1 MYQYE
6 AQVLKVIDGDTLDL
20 FIDLGFKVGFN
31 TRLRMIGIDT
41 PEKNFPYGKVVK
53 AYLQEILEGNTILL
67 DVTKKD
73 KYGRYLGVVY
83 LNKNDGQSVNDKL
96 IEINM
101 AKAYHGASRADIW
114 TEEEL
119 QQTSHP
125 LLTKLQP

>member
-20 FIDLGFKVGFN
+20 FVDLGFKVGFN
-31 TRLRMIGIDT
+31 TRMRMIGIDT
-41 PEKNFPYGKVVK
+41 PEKWHPYGKVVK
-53 AYLQEILEGNTILL
+53 TYLQQELEGKTIFL

-83 LNKNDGQSVNDKL
+83 LNKNDEQSVNDHL

-101 AKAYHGASRADIW
+101 AKAYHGASRVDIW

-119 QQTSHP
+119 AQTTHH
-125 LLTKLQP
+125 LLK

>member
-6 AQVLKVIDGDTLDL
+6 AQVIKVIDGDTLDL

-31 TRLRMIGIDT
+31 TRIRMIGIDT
-41 PEKNFPYGKVVK
+41 PEKWHPYGKVVK
-53 AYLQEILEGNTILL
+53 AYLQQELEGKKIFL

-83 LNKNDGQSVNDKL
+83 LNKNDEQSVNDKL

-119 QQTSHP
+119 QQTDHE
-125 LLTKLQP
+125 LLTF

>member
-6 AQVLKVIDGDTLDL
+6 AQVLRVIDGDTLDL

-31 TRLRMIGIDT
+31 TRIRLIGIDT
-41 PEKNFPYGKVVK
+41 PEKWHPYGKVVK
-53 AYLQEILEGNTILL
+53 AYLQQELEGKKIFL

-83 LNKNDGQSVNDKL
+83 LNKNAEQSVNDKL

-119 QQTSHP
+119 QQTDHK
-125 LLTKLQP
+125 LLTF

>member
-20 FIDLGFKVGFN
+20 HIDLGFKVGFN
-31 TRLRMIGIDT
+31 TRIRMIGIDT
-41 PEKNFPYGKVVK
+41 PEKNFPYGQVVK
-53 AYLQEILEGNTILL
+53 QYLQQILEGKKIFL

-83 LNKNDGQSVNDKL
+83 LNKNDEQSVNDKL
-96 IEINM
+96 IEASM

-119 QQTSHP
+119 QQTDHE
-125 LLTKLQP
+125 LLTF

>member
-6 AQVLKVIDGDTLDL
+6 AEVLRVIDGDTLDL

-31 TRLRMIGIDT
+31 TRIRMIGIDT
-41 PEKNFPYGKVVK
+41 PEKWHPYGKVVK
-53 AYLQEILEGNTILL
+53 AYLQQLLEGNKIML

-83 LNKNDGQSVNDKL
+83 LNKGDEQSVNDKL

-114 TEEEL
+114 TQEEL
-119 QQTSHP
+119 DQTSHP
-125 LLTKLQP
+125 LLTT

>member
-6 AQVLKVIDGDTLDL
+6 ALVVRVIDGDTLDL

-31 TRLRMIGIDT
+31 TRIRLIGIDT

-53 AYLQEILEGNTILL
+53 DYLTNLLEGNKIYL

-83 LNKNDGQSVNDKL
+83 FNRGDEQSVNDHL

-114 TEEEL
+114 TDEEL
-119 QQTSHP
+119 QQTSHNM
-125 LLTKLQP
+125 LK

>member
-1 MYQYE
+1 MYKYN
-6 AQVLKVIDGDTLDL
+6 AQVIKVIDGDTLDL

-31 TRLRMIGIDT
+31 TRIRMIGIDT
-41 PEKNFPYGKVVK
+41 PERWHPYGKVVK
-53 AYLQEILEGNTILL
+53 AYLQQELEGKKIFL

-83 LNKNDGQSVNDKL
+83 LNKNDEQSVNDKL

-119 QQTSHP
+119 QQTDHE
-125 LLTKLQP
+125 LLLF

>member
-1 MYQYE
+1 MYKYN

-31 TRLRMIGIDT
+31 TRIRMIGIDT
-41 PEKNFPYGKVVK
+41 PEKWHPYGKIVK
-53 AYLQEILEGNTILL
+53 AYLQQILEGQTVHL

-73 KYGRYLGVVY
+73 KYGRYLGVIY
-83 LNKNDGQSVNDKL
+83 LNSNDEKSINDHL
-96 IEINM
+96 IEIGM

-119 QQTSHP
+119 EQTTHDV
-125 LLTKLQP
+125 LK

>member
-1 MYQYE
+1 MYKYN
-6 AQVLKVIDGDTLDL
+6 AQVLKVIDGDTVDL

-31 TRLRMIGIDT
+31 TRIRLIGIDT

-53 AYLQEILEGNTILL
+53 DYLTNLLEGNKVYL

-73 KYGRYLGVVY
+73 KYGRYLGMIY
-83 LNKNDGQSVNDKL
+83 LNESDNLSVNELL
-96 IEINM
+96 INENM

-119 QQTSHP
+119 AQTTHR
-125 LLTKLQP
+125 LL

>member
-1 MYQYE
+1 MYKYN

-31 TRLRMIGIDT
+31 TRIRMIGIDT

-53 AYLQEILEGNTILL
+53 DYLINLLEGNKIYL

-73 KYGRYLGVVY
+73 KYGRYLGLVY
-83 LNKNDGQSVNDKL
+83 LNKSDNLSVNELL
-96 IEINM
+96 INENM

-119 QQTSHP
+119 AQTTHR
-125 LLTKLQP
+125 LL

>member
-6 AQVLKVIDGDTLDL
+6 AQVLRVIDGDTLDL

-31 TRLRMIGIDT
+31 TRIRMIGIDT
-41 PEKNFPYGKVVK
+41 PEKWHPYGKVVK
-53 AYLQEILEGNTILL
+53 AYLKQELEGNTIFL

-83 LNKNDGQSVNDKL
+83 LNKNDEQSVNDKL

-114 TEEEL
+114 TQEEL
-119 QQTSHP
+119 DQTSHP
-125 LLTKLQP
+125 LLTTLE

>member
-6 AQVLKVIDGDTLDL
+6 AQVIKVIDGDTLDL

-31 TRLRMIGIDT
+31 TRIRMIGIDT
-41 PEKNFPYGKVVK
+41 PEKWHPYGKVVR
-53 AYLQEILEGNTILL
+53 AYLQQELEGKKIFL

-83 LNKNDGQSVNDKL
+83 LNKNDEQSVNDKL

-101 AKAYHGASRADIW
+101 AKAYHGASRVDIW
-114 TEEEL
+114 TDEEL
-119 QQTSHP
+119 QQTDHE
-125 LLTKLQP
+125 LLTF

>member
-6 AQVLKVIDGDTLDL
+6 AEVLRVIDGDTLDL

-31 TRLRMIGIDT
+31 TRIRMIGIDT
-41 PEKNFPYGKVVK
+41 PEKWHPYGKVVK
-53 AYLQEILEGNTILL
+53 AYLQQELEGKKIFL

-83 LNKNDGQSVNDKL
+83 LNKNDEQSVNDKL

-114 TEEEL
+114 TQEEL
-119 QQTSHP
+119 DQTSHP
-125 LLTKLQP
+125 LLTT

>member
-1 MYQYE
+1 MYKYN
-6 AQVLKVIDGDTLDL
+6 AQVLKVIDGDTVDL

-31 TRLRMIGIDT
+31 TRIRMIGIDT

-53 AYLQEILEGNTILL
+53 DYLTNLLEGNKVYL

-73 KYGRYLGVVY
+73 KYGRYLGMVY
-83 LNKNDGQSVNDKL
+83 LNESDNVSINELL
-96 IEINM
+96 INENM

-119 QQTSHP
+119 AQTTHR
-125 LLTKLQP
+125 LL

>member
-6 AQVLKVIDGDTLDL
+6 AEVLRVIDGDTLDL

-31 TRLRMIGIDT
+31 TRIRMIGIDT
-41 PEKNFPYGKVVK
+41 PEKWHPYGKVVK
-53 AYLQEILEGNTILL
+53 AYLQQLLEGNKIML

-83 LNKNDGQSVNDKL
+83 LNRGDEQSVNDKL

-114 TEEEL
+114 TQEEL
-119 QQTSHP
+119 DQTSHP
-125 LLTKLQP
+125 LLTT

>member
-1 MYQYE
+1 MYKYAAE
-6 AQVLKVIDGDTLDL
+6 VLRVIDGDTLDL
-20 FIDLGFKVGFN
+20 HIDLGFKVGFN
-31 TRLRMIGIDT
+31 TRIRMIGIDT
-41 PEKNFPYGKVVK
+41 PEKWHPYGKVVK
-53 AYLQEILEGNTILL
+53 AYLQQEIEGKEIFL

-83 LNKNDGQSVNDKL
+83 LNKNDEQSVNDKL

-119 QQTSHP
+119 QQTQHP
-125 LLTKLQP
+125 LLTT

>member
-1 MYQYE
+1 MYKYN

-31 TRLRMIGIDT
+31 TRIRLIGIDT

-53 AYLQEILEGNTILL
+53 DYLTNLLEGNKVYL

-73 KYGRYLGVVY
+73 KYGRYLGMVY
-83 LNKNDGQSVNDKL
+83 LNESDNVSVNELL
-96 IEINM
+96 INESM

-119 QQTSHP
+119 AQTTHR
-125 LLTKLQP
+125 LL

>member
-6 AQVLKVIDGDTLDL
+6 AEVLRVIDGDTLDL

-31 TRLRMIGIDT
+31 TRIRMIGIDT
-41 PEKNFPYGKVVK
+41 PEKWHPYGKVVK
-53 AYLQEILEGNTILL
+53 AYLQQILEGNKIML

-83 LNKNDGQSVNDKL
+83 LNKGDEQSVNDKL

-114 TEEEL
+114 TQEEL
-119 QQTSHP
+119 DQTSHP
-125 LLTKLQP
+125 LLTT

>member
-1 MYQYE
+1 MYKYN

-31 TRLRMIGIDT
+31 TRIRLIGIDT

-53 AYLQEILEGNTILL
+53 DYLINLLEGNKVYL

-73 KYGRYLGVVY
+73 KYGRYLGLVY
-83 LNKNDGQSVNDKL
+83 LNESDNLSVNELL
-96 IEINM
+96 INENM

-119 QQTSHP
+119 AQTSHR
-125 LLTKLQP
+125 LLK

>member
-1 MYQYE
+1 MYKYN
-6 AQVLKVIDGDTLDL
+6 AQVLKVIDGDTVDL

-31 TRLRMIGIDT
+31 TRIRLIGIDT

-53 AYLQEILEGNTILL
+53 DYLINLLEGNKVYL

-73 KYGRYLGVVY
+73 KYGRYLGLVY
-83 LNKNDGQSVNDKL
+83 LNESDNLSVNELL
-96 IEINM
+96 INENM

-119 QQTSHP
+119 AQTSHR
-125 LLTKLQP
+125 LLK

>member
-1 MYQYE
+1 MYKYN

-20 FIDLGFKVGFN
+20 FVDLGFKVGFN
-31 TRLRMIGIDT
+31 TRIRLIGIDT

-53 AYLQEILEGNTILL
+53 DYLTNLLEGNKVYL

-73 KYGRYLGVVY
+73 KYGRYLGMVY
-83 LNKNDGQSVNDKL
+83 LNESDNVSVNELL
-96 IEINM
+96 INENM

-119 QQTSHP
+119 AQTTHR
-125 LLTKLQP
+125 LL